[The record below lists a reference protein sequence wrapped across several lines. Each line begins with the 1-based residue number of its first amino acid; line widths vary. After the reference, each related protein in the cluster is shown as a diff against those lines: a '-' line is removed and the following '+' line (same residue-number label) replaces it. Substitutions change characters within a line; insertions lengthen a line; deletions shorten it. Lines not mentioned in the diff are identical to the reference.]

1 MLKKNHSAY
10 LRKIIFFR
18 KKNKALDHHPDSRYT
33 KSTLIEG
40 KDALKKK
47 PGMGRSKQR
56 MELVEI
62 GNRVKIAYSKVVD
75 IKDVVDVVPFIFRS
89 TKGYTVWTKTKETIE
104 TVSGYEAA
112 AGNKVQE
119 IKQNGEYY
127 TLFIKVS

>member
-1 MLKKNHSAY
+1 
-10 LRKIIFFR
+10 
-18 KKNKALDHHPDSRYT
+18 
-33 KSTLIEG
+33 
-40 KDALKKK
+40 
-47 PGMGRSKQR
+47 

-62 GNRVKIAYSKVVD
+62 GNRVKRAYSKVVD

-104 TVSGYEAA
+104 TISGYEAA